1 MKEDNTN
8 MEKNTNE
15 SGQIKK
21 SFLDF
26 NFSWIML
33 VIDLALIFGLGT
45 LNLNVMQQHS
55 LAMQSTLYIVIVVGV
70 SLIANFLFYTLG
82 KLIGGLIKI
91 KQSLT

>member
-45 LNLNVMQQHS
+45 LNLNVINN
-55 LAMQSTLYIVIVVGV
+55 TLWQCKAHYILLLLSV
-70 SLIANFLFYTLG
+70 FL
-82 KLIGGLIKI
+82 
-91 KQSLT
+91 

>member
-33 VIDLALIFGLGT
+33 VIDLALIFGLGISMLCNNT
-45 LNLNVMQQHS
+45 LWQCKAH
-55 LAMQSTLYIVIVVGV
+55 YILLLLSV
-70 SLIANFLFYTLG
+70 FL
-82 KLIGGLIKI
+82 
-91 KQSLT
+91 

>member
-26 NFSWIML
+26 NFSPKKMSPSGALYDLMKLDDISKNMISKMTKEEL
-33 VIDLALIFGLGT
+33 IDQLED
-45 LNLNVMQQHS
+45 
-55 LAMQSTLYIVIVVGV
+55 
-70 SLIANFLFYTLG
+70 
-82 KLIGGLIKI
+82 
-91 KQSLT
+91 